1 MFRRH
6 CWQNA
11 HLSHGNV
18 ITFLS
23 DVTWSATPGNRIR
36 VHLHALSQLSR
47 TVCTTGIAM
56 LLSLYELRKKSG
68 IDLKPARST
77 RTSTH
82 NHKYI
87 AQPMTTAYNVWIVEV
102 YDVTSVQG
110 QLKLGCDIS
119 DKVSVATNRAKG
131 KKEAMKGR
139 LGTFTIIYAC
149 FDLKHQ
155 LKDNQHTDTSTR
167 CLVTS
172 QHKSPMLL
180 NFHVC
185 L

>member
-1 MFRRH
+1 M
-6 CWQNA
+6 
-11 HLSHGNV
+11 V
-18 ITFLS
+18 
-23 DVTWSATPGNRIR
+23 
-36 VHLHALSQLSR
+36 
-47 TVCTTGIAM
+47 
-56 LLSLYELRKKSG
+56 EL
-68 IDLKPARST
+68 
-77 RTSTH
+77 
-82 NHKYI
+82 
-87 AQPMTTAYNVWIVEV
+87 

-110 QLKLGCDIS
+110 QLKPGGDIS
-119 DKVSVATNRAKG
+119 DKVSVATNRTNG
-131 KKEAMKGR
+131 KKEALKGR
-139 LGTFTIIYAC
+139 LGTLTIIYAC